1 MVTEAPIIPVIAAN
15 TVPITVTDIAN
26 PPGTFLSKICVVLK
40 RSLAIPL
47 LSIMVPIKT
56 KLGMATNIRFSA
68 ENPHIR
74 GTKLKN
80 SANLNTPNK

>member
-1 MVTEAPIIPVIAAN
+1 MVTEAPIIPVIAAK
-15 TVPITVTDIAN
+15 TVPITVTDIAK

-56 KLGMATNIRFSA
+56 KLGIATNIRFSA